1 MSNELRERIAE
12 LLELLR
18 PATPSEAADAILALP
33 GIAVVELPEPD
44 DPSPPGEDE
53 RLRSPLAQ
61 WGGESGAD
69 FVASVW
75 HLGEVQINQYVRH
88 GWYEPMEPI
97 SPADARQF
105 ALALLAAAAYAEREQ

>member
-44 DPSPPGEDE
+44 YVDDEVTESGKSGYGWDGVYACAGSVYLEEDE
-53 RLRSPLAQ
+53 LSPTKAR
-61 WGGESGAD
+61 D
-69 FVASVW
+69 FA
-75 HLGEVQINQYVRH
+75 
-88 GWYEPMEPI
+88 
-97 SPADARQF
+97 A
-105 ALALLAAAAYAEREQ
+105 ALLAAADRAEKEKK